1 MTLEH
6 VVLLI
11 MTVSEGREF
20 EVTLCDVC
28 GGVVVQDRASLR
40 RGNCAH
46 CNDGVLRPIPG
57 L

>member
-6 VVLLI
+6 VVLLV

-20 EVTLCDVC
+20 EVTHCAAC
-28 GGVVVQDRASLR
+28 GGVVVLDRGAVR

-46 CNDGVLRPIPG
+46 CVGTR
-57 L
+57 